1 MPAMNEMQ
9 CDLLVIGSGMAGMA
23 AAMFAG
29 QHHIDTVQ
37 VGITGEINFA
47 SGLLDVLGVHP
58 QDQGIPWE
66 DPWAGIRQLIK
77 DTPDHPY
84 ARLGVDQIQR
94 AMDTCIAFLKSA
106 GLHYTTRHNLNSH
119 IITPA
124 GTVKTTYAVPHSM
137 AAGAQALAS
146 KTPTL
151 LVDFHGLKGFSA
163 RQIIETAGRRWPG
176 LKQLRLAFPGT
187 RGELYTEHAARS
199 LDLAANR
206 KALAD
211 LIRPHLVGAKAVGLP
226 AILGIYRTSEGVT
239 DLEHQLGVPVF
250 EIPTMVPAVTG
261 LRLREAFEQRLPAT
275 GIRAL
280 YQQKVWDAMVLPNGE
295 FRFSAGGLAPETTIK
310 ARGVILA
317 SGRFFGKGLRADR
330 SRIREA
336 IFDLPVVQPKKRAL
350 WHHKDLLQPSGHPIN
365 RAGLETD
372 EHFRPVDEK
381 GQVIH
386 PRLHAVGSILA
397 HQDWIRQKCGS
408 GLSIATAFGAVDAYA
423 QLSRQ

>member
-1 MPAMNEMQ
+1 MPAMKEME

-58 QDQGIPWE
+58 QDQGVLWE
-66 DPWAGIRQLIK
+66 DPWAGIRQLVK

-84 ARLGVDQIQR
+84 ARLGINRIQC
-94 AMDTCIAFLKSA
+94 AMDTCIDFLERA
-106 GLHYTTRHNLNSH
+106 GLHYTTRNNLNSQ

-137 AAGAQALAS
+137 AAGARALAA

-176 LKQLRLAFPGT
+176 LKQARLAFPGT

-206 KALAD
+206 QKVLAD
-211 LIRPHLVGAKAVGLP
+211 LIRPHMDGAKAVGLP
-226 AILGIYRTSEGVT
+226 AILGIYHTSDGVT
-239 DLEHQLGVPVF
+239 DLERQLGVPVF

-280 YQQKVWDAMVLPNGE
+280 YQQKGVGCHGP
-295 FRFSAGGLAPETTIK
+295 
-310 ARGVILA
+310 AR
-317 SGRFFGKGLRADR
+317 R
-330 SRIREA
+330 
-336 IFDLPVVQPKKRAL
+336 
-350 WHHKDLLQPSGHPIN
+350 
-365 RAGLETD
+365 
-372 EHFRPVDEK
+372 
-381 GQVIH
+381 
-386 PRLHAVGSILA
+386 
-397 HQDWIRQKCGS
+397 
-408 GLSIATAFGAVDAYA
+408 
-423 QLSRQ
+423 